1 MRRWLAALGCL
12 CVLQPAPAHP
22 PEERQL
28 TLTEGKSAVIP
39 LGRRVTRLSVGAPQV
54 ADVILLRRRELYLV
68 GKSAGSTNV
77 LLWLDNGD
85 VRVFNLEVERDVA
98 PLAARLHRLLPGEPH
113 IEVSSSG
120 ESVVL
125 SGTVSDVIRAEQAQ
139 AIAQAFLSRQ
149 PGAAAAA
156 KTPPSPSFAPVAA
169 LPVSQAPGIVPS
181 GPRVPGVGVAP
192 ALGMPHI
199 INLLTVVAPRQI
211 MVEVKVAEVSRLLME
226 QLGSA
231 VQYQKL
237 GNNWSVGVLSNL
249 LTQGP
254 ATITFNHALSVALDG
269 QHSDG
274 LVKILAEPTVMALS
288 GQEAHFL
295 AGGKVFIPTSTPN
308 GMGGSMVTLTEQEYG
323 VSLHFLPKV
332 LEGDQ
337 IWLTVSPEV
346 SELNPQ
352 GITVGSG
359 SGLAPTILPTFTTR
373 RASTTVQ
380 LRDGEHFVI
389 GGLVRNNVTASV
401 NAVPF
406 LGEIPLLGA
415 LFRSPDFQS
424 DKTELVFVVTPHL
437 MQPSDAPPVLPTDGY
452 HEPGPVQRLLGGRLE
467 GRP

>member
-1 MRRWLAALGCL
+1 
-12 CVLQPAPAHP
+12 
-22 PEERQL
+22 
-28 TLTEGKSAVIP
+28 
-39 LGRRVTRLSVGAPQV
+39 
-54 ADVILLRRRELYLV
+54 
-68 GKSAGSTNV
+68 
-77 LLWLDNGD
+77 
-85 VRVFNLEVERDVA
+85 
-98 PLAARLHRLLPGEPH
+98 
-113 IEVSSSG
+113 
-120 ESVVL
+120 
-125 SGTVSDVIRAEQAQ
+125 
-139 AIAQAFLSRQ
+139 
-149 PGAAAAA
+149 
-156 KTPPSPSFAPVAA
+156 
-169 LPVSQAPGIVPS
+169 
-181 GPRVPGVGVAP
+181 
-192 ALGMPHI
+192 
-199 INLLTVVAPRQI
+199 
-211 MVEVKVAEVSRLLME
+211 
-226 QLGSA
+226 
-231 VQYQKL
+231 
-237 GNNWSVGVLSNL
+237 
-249 LTQGP
+249 
-254 ATITFNHALSVALDG
+254 
-269 QHSDG
+269 

-467 GRP
+467 GHP

>member
-1 MRRWLAALGCL
+1 MSLYVMQIAQA
-12 CVLQPAPAHP
+12 QA
-22 PEERQL
+22 PEEHHLIL
-28 TLTEGKSAVIP
+28 TAGKSVVIP
-39 LGRRVTRLSVGAPQV
+39 IGHRVARLSVGAPQV
-54 ADVILLRRRELYLV
+54 ADVILLGRRELYLV
-68 GKSAGSTNV
+68 GKAAGSTNV
-77 LLWLDNGD
+77 LLWLDNGS
-85 VRVFNLEVERDVA
+85 VRIFNLEVERDVS
-98 PLAARLHRLLPGEPH
+98 PLAAHLHRLLPGELH
-113 IEVSSSG
+113 IDVSSSG
-120 ESVVL
+120 ESIVL
-125 SGTVSDVIRAEQAQ
+125 SGTVSDVIRAEQAV
-139 AIAQAFLSRQ
+139 AIAQAFLTRQ
-149 PGAAAAA
+149 PGPNPGTG
-156 KTPPSPSFAPVAA
+156 KGPAA
-169 LPVSQAPGIVPS
+169 LPAVLPMVAPASPAQGLSQTGAH
-181 GPRVPGVGVAP
+181 VPGVSVAA
-192 ALGMPHI
+192 ALGVPHI

-254 ATITFNHALSVALDG
+254 AAISFNHALTVALDG

-359 SGLAPTILPTFTTR
+359 PGLSPTILPTFTTR

-437 MQPSDAPPVLPTDGY
+437 MKPSEAAPVLPTDSY
-452 HEPGPVQRLLGGRLE
+452 HEPGTAERLIGGRLE
-467 GRP
+467 GQP